1 MSKNIDSEST
11 TAVNKLSMV
20 SIVVSDM
27 KRAKE
32 FYAEKLG
39 LQVA

>member
-39 LQVA
+39 L